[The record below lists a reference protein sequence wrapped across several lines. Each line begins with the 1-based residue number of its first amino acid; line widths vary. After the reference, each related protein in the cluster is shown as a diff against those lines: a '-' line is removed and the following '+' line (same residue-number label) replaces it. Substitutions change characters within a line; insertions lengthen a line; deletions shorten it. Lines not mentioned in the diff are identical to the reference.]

1 MEVSFRNMAKKQS
14 TIQKRQNEEK
24 MQQMVVAQH
33 FAYSSAKRWVIALFF
48 ILVIFPV
55 GINIA
60 LYFRLSD
67 MIIGLLALCVII
79 LLVLGEVV
87 RGIIQKH
94 KKAAA
99 MIQQQFDLYVFDM
112 KANYGL
118 DENIISET
126 IEKYIKKDWHRKKN
140 WYQDYENMSNSKAVF
155 YCQKENIDWTGN
167 IAKRYKN
174 FLLIIISLLLISFA
188 INLIIQNQSVIKML
202 LIIIAAMPLISYG
215 VSSYKKIM
223 HDDYER
229 KDMDKFARSINSNID
244 KLSEAELNEK
254 TNILQTMIYKFRQ
267 TKYLI
272 PDWFESIHYKRLQA
286 IENRKTK
293 ARLDKENKKKAEK

>member
-1 MEVSFRNMAKKQS
+1 MAKKQS